1 MRTLG
6 PLDPWGLGP
15 LQQYSPSTSSFYS
28 LRPFEAMGSMD
39 LLAVCSSAG
48 CGRLFCC
55 LGLFDPEGGHQC
67 GKCEAYQTQALVIRK
82 HAAQFNLLA
91 SGRSTSHLLKLVRN
105 DYLLHR
111 LADVAVGT
119 LESAMHIYLVR
130 LQRAVLRLILVGR
143 PYGFMPVFIRLD
155 RVWVRPFR
163 QEQDCLDLVLDFLL
177 PSRARVAFEL
187 LPFRFRFN

>member
-1 MRTLG
+1 
-6 PLDPWGLGP
+6 LDPWSLGA
-15 LQQYSPSTSSFYS
+15 LQHYSPSTSSFYS
-28 LRPFEAMGSMD
+28 LRPFEAMGTSE

-55 LGLFDPEGGHQC
+55 LGLLDPEGGNLC
-67 GKCEAYQTQALVIRK
+67 GVCEAYQTQALVICK

-119 LESAMHIYLVR
+119 LESAMQIYLLR
-130 LQRAVLRLILVGR
+130 LQRATWRLILAGR
-143 PYGFMPVFIRLD
+143 PHGFRPVFLRLD
-155 RVWVRPFR
+155 RVWIRPFR
-163 QEQDCLDLVLDFLL
+163 TEQDCLDLVLDFLGEYACAL
-177 PSRARVAFEL
+177 W
-187 LPFRFRFN
+187 

>member
-1 MRTLG
+1 
-6 PLDPWGLGP
+6 
-15 LQQYSPSTSSFYS
+15 
-28 LRPFEAMGSMD
+28 MGSMD

-67 GKCEAYQTQALVIRK
+67 GVCEAYQTQALFIRK

-119 LESAMHIYLVR
+119 LGSALFMSSIGQKLDSSISVVFPFSNFLRPFSEWCGHIYS
-130 LQRAVLRLILVGR
+130 ISDK
-143 PYGFMPVFIRLD
+143 P
-155 RVWVRPFR
+155 
-163 QEQDCLDLVLDFLL
+163 
-177 PSRARVAFEL
+177 
-187 LPFRFRFN
+187 

>member
-1 MRTLG
+1 
-6 PLDPWGLGP
+6 
-15 LQQYSPSTSSFYS
+15 
-28 LRPFEAMGSMD
+28 MGSME
-39 LLAVCSSAG
+39 LVAVCSSAG

-67 GKCEAYQTQALVIRK
+67 GVCEAYQTQALVIRK

-91 SGRSTSHLLKLVRN
+91 SGRSTSSLLKLIRN
-105 DYLLHR
+105 DYLLHG